1 MSCVYI
7 YKNKRF
13 STKKELADF
22 MLGKE
27 QSPNQPSTSVGLP
40 AQPTSEVK
48 PGVSEL
54 FESNPE
60 LSNAVYEVLGFQKN
74 IEFSKEETGLINDFK
89 NDKNTE
95 VIDINT
101 ILNKETDAVTKELI
115 KALIPYLNKNT
126 KIYYQDG
133 YIFKGTSELA
143 IDSSYAA
150 TIDGKGNILV
160 FDKNSLNTDVI
171 LHELMHDFLLDA
183 INVNKDEI
191 LINELTRIFN
201 KAKQDADLVER
212 YSYAFSNL
220 DEFVSEVFGN
230 KGFRQELSYVKDFRL
245 NKTSNIFESVSNA
258 IKDFLKRTFNF
269 EISNTLLDST
279 FNAVKYTIKNKNQ
292 ITPQQKLEAQQLYS
306 QYLDTIFPDSKVKDI
321 LWHSSKLNKIDKF
334 KKLYTAE
341 ENRNQQY
348 DTYGTYFSSNID
360 YAKGYNE
367 GQLVPILYNS
377 KNLKNIDNYSDFYI
391 IQQEPVSDAYYN
403 KESNEYVV
411 FEPEQIYILGSK
423 QDIEGFKKFVNQPST
438 SVSRILDIEVQDN
451 IGDHIETKKPT
462 GKQESLFSLKSAVEE
477 LYPNWINKKENELSL
492 ASEFTYNRSL
502 PESLKKDRI
511 QFGKEAEKGLKKL
524 KNKEKYFKEGTNVDE
539 QIPNMLHA
547 AISGKLALQNIS
559 EEDMYI
565 HLFGGKPTP
574 KKVEGLEFTYKGVTI
589 PTKFELGDQQ
599 KQALEKSIDYIDSPG
614 KNDFFTIEGS
624 AGTGKTTIVGYV
636 QQYYQAKKDRTK
648 FNYLAPTHAA
658 TAQLALTTVELG
670 NKTIP
675 FTVASSFY
683 SFMKDGR
690 EVSGFQQKLGISEFG
705 DNVLVVDETSM
716 IEDGTLE
723 KFIALAK
730 ERDIRVIFMGDSK
743 QIPSPDPKS
752 TNKDGKKVLN
762 KAFGDDNSVVLTKV
776 YRQNK
781 SDLLTI
787 LDGIKESTIMD
798 NNMSVGSDGTISV
811 LAPKDYNKSVI
822 EDFTNDPENVIYI
835 AYTNEAVQKFNKSIK
850 EVVTGQEEIKVG
862 DKIVGYAG
870 KDTKQILNGDIAN
883 SIPYMVT
890 EIERED
896 DFSILSIKAESKL
909 LKGLGEKGVLGLH
922 KFSISKYVQLNETDS
937 IKIENVTQDQ
947 MTETNKKVSEKIS
960 FMYDKWIELSKQP
973 YSRNKYAEEKQLKT
987 SIETYMG
994 SMDFGNDY
1002 YYNPNTKMLDL
1013 FPTLKGVN
1021 GTLFATKKG
1030 LDYGYAITAHKAQG
1044 MTIEKAYVDFEN
1056 IFVKGRSQEI
1066 INKKGEVVNTEKN
1079 ALYYV
1084 AMSRAKNNITIKET
1098 NNLNV
1103 TKSDKLY
1110 SSSLEG
1116 QVIEALKNS
1125 GPKNAAGKSVAKIF
1139 SYANGTVF
1147 WIGSLGKTPTIPA
1160 RNAIAKVIRDFNLPL
1175 GSLEFVKYTSK
1186 SEGFMKNK
1194 GDKKMLVKI
1203 DLSGHKQQ
1211 TMQQGILQF
1220 GDTETR
1226 EKLQKVLDNDKSKDF
1241 QETNDAIQSDKLHA
1255 SEPGKVNVDD
1265 LFEGI
1270 PKTPAKKGI
1279 SERFKSTMDLALD
1292 NRTRLSEKK
1301 QKYKRQYK
1309 DDTIGLTAQKA
1320 ARKMFNKAEAEFD
1333 AVEQQIKKI
1342 RKFTELT
1349 ETLSG
1354 AKAHMQDLKNF
1365 FDQDIVSR
1373 EDLTYAKKL
1382 IHAYREAGTII
1393 KGKDHLFLTPME
1405 VNSMLDPDN
1414 DYMGTIR
1421 KELLDYANEVNA
1433 YDHQIKQMEEA
1444 LLSKTVEEKFGVKQN
1459 VTTAEDISGTA
1470 ASLLDISH
1478 SAQPMIQSAAQW
1490 YKKQKSKTVQ
1500 ESREINEKI
1509 NKLYETALK
1518 SHSLE
1523 KINRLM
1529 LQRVSND
1536 DDRKTG
1542 NLAMVFSQHFF
1553 DSKKNA
1559 SNKLTKVTKDP
1570 DATTAN
1576 KNKAI
1581 KEYVN
1586 WLRDNQIFL
1595 DPRKLRPRE
1604 NDNFT
1609 QGEIDAHRNFLIST
1623 IGKNDFDLY
1632 LKQMDKKINEYELD
1646 KINAEGEINEL
1657 ELSDAEKA
1665 IELDKWEKKHSPYSV
1680 ASSLLEGSKNI
1691 VAGEFTS
1698 NVTKYLIEI
1707 PASKPEYY
1715 DSNYK
1720 EIMQDESLRE
1730 LHGFVKDL
1738 LYNMQELMPSH
1749 MKNGIQ
1755 INTLPSISK
1764 TLAEQIDMN
1773 GLAIPGELKQ
1783 FMEDS
1788 ISTTSKEHDI
1798 ERNPDGTIKKEFY
1811 VKYLVNNREEIEARL
1826 TIAEIKHNRKESV
1839 KLEENR
1845 IPWSTVKKEIERNI
1859 VNDIAGERSQDIGKA
1874 MKLFA
1879 QSVLTYKNN
1888 VVMEE
1893 FVNAVTNTINRQ
1905 KDASGAELINTKAM
1919 WDHFENHFYGGQTR
1933 DKEGDTGVKTFSR
1946 TEKKK
1951 KADIEEELTILKA
1964 QLTDGKITE
1973 EVFAEQ
1979 AAPLNEILSKMG
1991 SNIHVSS
1998 GVDALLAY
2006 VQFKNMGWNL
2016 PSSVSNVAFGKI
2028 AGYIQASSGNYYG
2041 MNAYN
2046 RASNLGWHS
2055 TLKSTTF
2062 NQFESDTAKKTRV
2075 WMDKLNVLKEARN
2088 ELFESSSVSNIS
2100 KAGSMFK
2107 WASPYNAQA
2116 RGEYLVQS
2124 IDMNAL
2130 AIEIEVFKGDEKSTL
2145 YDIMNADGTLK
2156 PDYTVKGKNGKE
2168 FKAEY
2173 YMENIY
2179 LVKLADVIAEN
2190 HGNYDTDKPILRKK
2204 DAFGRAIS
2212 QFRTWMFEGANSRFG
2227 YSKSKITGEYF
2238 TKLYED
2244 EKIVRKGRYRTGVGG
2259 FVWNAETS
2267 SGLSMFEQNRV
2278 SAIATLRL
2286 FIPGLSSNKEYL
2298 TSKGFTSYDAA
2309 NISANIM
2316 EMNMFLAATAAML
2329 LLKAAL
2335 PDDEDKNSN
2344 SKFVIT
2350 ALINQLNRVQMDLQF
2365 YANPTELENLSK
2377 NLIPLMSLMEDVGH
2391 IGHAAARQFGEHP
2404 EYQSGIHED
2413 WNILLHKIGKAL
2425 PISNAGIKLYDNTA
2439 IIFGE

>member
-7 YKNKRF
+7 YKNKVF

-22 MLGKE
+22 MLEEE
-27 QSPNQPSTSVGLP
+27 QS
-40 AQPTSEVK
+40 
-48 PGVSEL
+48 
-54 FESNPE
+54 
-60 LSNAVYEVLGFQKN
+60 
-74 IEFSKEETGLINDFK
+74 
-89 NDKNTE
+89 
-95 VIDINT
+95 
-101 ILNKETDAVTKELI
+101 
-115 KALIPYLNKNT
+115 
-126 KIYYQDG
+126 
-133 YIFKGTSELA
+133 
-143 IDSSYAA
+143 SSS
-150 TIDGKGNILV
+150 I
-160 FDKNSLNTDVI
+160 
-171 LHELMHDFLLDA
+171 
-183 INVNKDEI
+183 
-191 LINELTRIFN
+191 
-201 KAKQDADLVER
+201 
-212 YSYAFSNL
+212 
-220 DEFVSEVFGN
+220 
-230 KGFRQELSYVKDFRL
+230 
-245 NKTSNIFESVSNA
+245 
-258 IKDFLKRTFNF
+258 
-269 EISNTLLDST
+269 
-279 FNAVKYTIKNKNQ
+279 
-292 ITPQQKLEAQQLYS
+292 
-306 QYLDTIFPDSKVKDI
+306 
-321 LWHSSKLNKIDKF
+321 
-334 KKLYTAE
+334 
-341 ENRNQQY
+341 
-348 DTYGTYFSSNID
+348 
-360 YAKGYNE
+360 
-367 GQLVPILYNS
+367 
-377 KNLKNIDNYSDFYI
+377 
-391 IQQEPVSDAYYN
+391 VSDTN
-403 KESNEYVV
+403 
-411 FEPEQIYILGSK
+411 
-423 QDIEGFKKFVNQPST
+423 T
-438 SVSRILDIEVQDN
+438 QDN

-462 GKQESLFSLKSAVEE
+462 VEQIVDNAKIGDSLQIRFLGESPEFYESTVIDYDGELGISIEGSNQRFNTSFFNSKTVEIKLFNDIINEPNEVVGNDKMGYDVMHKEDGLVSEGYGKLTKQEAQDLANKENSKVDANIGDHIKTKKPTGKQESVFTTKIDQ
-477 LYPNWINKKENELSL
+477 YTY
-492 ASEFTYNRSL
+492 TYN
-502 PESLKKDRI
+502 PNT
-511 QFGKEAEKGLKKL
+511 KEVIHNSTKGDKVETEEKMV
-524 KNKEKYFKEGTNVDE
+524 NKVLINY
-539 QIPNMLHA
+539 A
-547 AISGKLALQNIS
+547 AASGFTPVVFNYTTYYKVNDVVIS
-559 EEDMYI
+559 EATFKTIKQKEILDLFEDDTKLTI
-565 HLFGGKPTP
+565 AE
-574 KKVEGLEFTYKGVTI
+574 VEGNSYTYNGVTVS
-589 PTKFELGDQQ
+589 TDFKLDSDQE
-599 KQALEKSIDYIDSPG
+599 KALDSLLDHIY
-614 KNDFFTIEGS
+614 KDTENTVMTLEGS
-624 AGTGKTTIVGYV
+624 AGTGKTTIMGIAYKVIENTKDT
-636 QQYYQAKKDRTK
+636 KKM
-648 FNYLAPTHAA
+648 FFFAPTHAA
-658 TAQLALTTVELG
+658 TVPIAESTLSFGNTLFPYTIQSTAGIAKNKQSGEWEPTYYNKVIKRIGGKTPIIVIDEASMMDKKNIELFETLQKKLGSKVILMGDAAQLPKVTTGKV
-670 NKTIP
+670 KKISSA
-675 FTVASSFY
+675 FTDY
-683 SFMKDGR
+683 
-690 EVSGFQQKLGISEFG
+690 
-705 DNVLVVDETSM
+705 
-716 IEDGTLE
+716 
-723 KFIALAK
+723 
-730 ERDIRVIFMGDSK
+730 
-743 QIPSPDPKS
+743 
-752 TNKDGKKVLN
+752 KKVKLE
-762 KAFGDDNSVVLTKV
+762 KV
-776 YRQNK
+776 YRQSADSSMLPFLTKIRNNIKLIRYKFKNNK
-781 SDLLTI
+781 ADLKQLILTEFNEQW
-787 LDGIKESTIMD
+787 LKSVNTHPEDTIYVSYT
-798 NNMSVGSDGTISV
+798 NNSVEEANKTAREAMGLSG
-811 LAPKDYNKSVI
+811 APKVGEYLMG
-822 EDFTNDPENVIYI
+822 YL
-835 AYTNEAVQKFNKSIK
+835 AYAS
-850 EVVTGQEEIKVG
+850 
-862 DKIVGYAG
+862 
-870 KDTKQILNGDIAN
+870 KQIVPDGNTAPSIAN
-883 SIPYMVT
+883 SVKYQIK
-890 EIERED
+890 E
-896 DFSILSIKAESKL
+896 IKAL
-909 LKGLGEKGVLGLH
+909 
-922 KFSISKYVQLNETDS
+922 
-937 IKIENVTQDQ
+937 
-947 MTETNKKVSEKIS
+947 
-960 FMYDKWIELSKQP
+960 
-973 YSRNKYAEEKQLKT
+973 RN
-987 SIETYMG
+987 
-994 SMDFGNDY
+994 GN
-1002 YYNPNTKMLDL
+1002 
-1013 FPTLKGVN
+1013 FQ
-1021 GTLFATKKG
+1021 
-1030 LDYGYAITAHKAQG
+1030 ITAHSKRLEDISKKGMAVESLIDFEYHQLIKEDSLDFEVSEEQMIENRLNVMNTLERLHVAKVKLDQKKITYWEYKALEEEVAIKYSRINFGTKFIYNPKLKKLQTEKKIGKTAFKDLSASYPHLVMDKGVDYAHAITIHKSQGSQYKNVYFNPNSIPSADTRIVDNEG
-1044 MTIEKAYVDFEN
+1044 MTL
-1056 IFVKGRSQEI
+1056 
-1066 INKKGEVVNTEKN
+1066 NTEQN

-1084 AMSRAKNNITIKET
+1084 GTSRAQESLTLLEDMYDEELDFET
-1098 NNLNV
+1098 EENSF
-1103 TKSDKLY
+1103 SDKLY
-1110 SSSLEG
+1110 SSSLEK

-1125 GPKNAAGKSVAKIF
+1125 GPKNAAGKSKAKMF

-1147 WIGSLGKTPTIPA
+1147 WIGSLGKTPTTPA

-1175 GSLEFVKYTSK
+1175 GSLEFVEYTSK
-1186 SEGFMKNK
+1186 AEGYMKNK

-1203 DLSGHKQQ
+1203 DLSGYKQQ

-1220 GDTETR
+1220 GNTETR

-1241 QETNDAIQSDKLHA
+1241 QETSDAIQSDKMHA

-1279 SERFKSTMDLALD
+1279 SDRFKSTMDLALD

-1382 IHAYREAGTII
+1382 IHAYKEAGTII

-1433 YDHQIKQMEEA
+1433 YEYQIKQMEEA
-1444 LLSKTVEEKFGVKQN
+1444 LLSETVEERLGVEQN

-1490 YKKQKSKTVQ
+1490 YKKQRSKTVQ

-1536 DDRKTG
+1536 DNRKTG

-1553 DSKKNA
+1553 DSRKNA

-1632 LKQMDKKINEYELD
+1632 LNQMDKKIKEYELD

-1738 LYNMQELMPSH
+1738 LYDMQELMPSH

-1755 INTLPSISK
+1755 VNTLPSISK

-1811 VKYLVNNREEIEARL
+1811 VKYLVNNREEIETRL

-1845 IPWSTVKKEIERNI
+1845 IPWSTVKKEIEKNI

-2041 MNAYN
+2041 MDAYN

-2055 TLKSTTF
+2055 TLKSATF
-2062 NQFESDTAKKTRV
+2062 NQFASDTAKKSRV

-2088 ELFESSSVSNIS
+2088 ELFESSSVSGIS
-2100 KAGSMFK
+2100 KLGSKFK

-2130 AIEIEVFKGDEKSTL
+2130 AIQTEVFKGDEKTTL
-2145 YDIMNADGTLK
+2145 YDIMNVDGTLK
-2156 PDYTVKGKNGKE
+2156 PGYTVKGKNGKE
-2168 FKAEY
+2168 FTAEY
-2173 YMENIY
+2173 YVEDIY
-2179 LVKLADVIAEN
+2179 LIKLADVIAEN
-2190 HGNYDTDKPILRKK
+2190 HGNYDADKPILRKK

-2227 YSKSKITGEYF
+2227 YSKSKITGKYF

-2244 EKIVRKGRYRTGVGG
+2244 EQIVRKGRYRTGLGG
-2259 FVWNAETS
+2259 FVWNAETT
-2267 SGLSMFEQNRV
+2267 SGLSMFEQNRI

-2377 NLIPLMSLMEDVGH
+2377 NLIPLMSLIEDAGH

-2413 WNILLHKIGKAL
+2413 WNVLLHKVGKAL